1 MLLFIPRS
9 LCALKRVAA
18 KAEHARYAATQGIR
32 IALASGVYRAEA
44 TDGRRAMIVQGLTPG
59 ENPPWPGF
67 KDLPDDACEAII
79 LPRDL
84 ERACKVGEDFLQS
97 RFGLFGIATMGNDV
111 HLGLGSE
118 LVTARTVEGRFPN
131 ISQVIP
137 KKRPLFTFS
146 FDPKTLAET
155 LLAMAELLPDGD
167 RQVQCFYYGDG
178 QPIGFC
184 ARNIDDGLFIDA
196 LVVPIIPPKP
206 EAKDKPAEPAKDA
219 EPAGDGKDTKSDQP
233 EPEAAQAPQQ
243 EPAAPEP
250 TVPDAPP
257 VAASGT
263 ARARRGVRRS
273 LEAEKG
279 GTAS

>member
-18 KAEHARYAATQGIR
+18 KAEHARFGATQGIR

-44 TDGRRAMIVQGLTPG
+44 TDGRRAMIVQGLIPG
-59 ENPPWPGF
+59 EDPPWPGF

-137 KKRPLFTFS
+137 MKRPLFTFS
-146 FDPKTLAET
+146 FDPKVLAET
-155 LLAMAELLPDGD
+155 LLAMAELLPEKA
-167 RQVQCFYYGDG
+167 RSVQCFYYGDG

-196 LVVPIIPPKP
+196 LVVPL
-206 EAKDKPAEPAKDA
+206 
-219 EPAGDGKDTKSDQP
+219 TKSDVSATFFWLIHERLMELTP
-233 EPEAAQAPQQ
+233 P
-243 EPAAPEP
+243 PAD
-250 TVPDAPP
+250 DAS
-257 VAASGT
+257 VS
-263 ARARRGVRRS
+263 
-273 LEAEKG
+273 
-279 GTAS
+279 

>member
-18 KAEHARYAATQGIR
+18 KVEHARYSATQGIR

-44 TDGRRAMIVQGLTPG
+44 TDGRRAMIVQGLIPG
-59 ENPPWPGF
+59 EDPPWPGF

-84 ERACKVGEDFLQS
+84 ERACKVGEDFLKS
-97 RFGLFGIATMGNDV
+97 RFGLFGIATMGSDV
-111 HLGLGSE
+111 CLGLGSE
-118 LVTARTVEGRFPN
+118 LVTARTVEGKFPN
-131 ISQVIP
+131 INQVIP

-155 LLAMAELLPDGD
+155 LLAMAELLPEGD
-167 RQVQCFYYGDG
+167 RQVQLFYYGDG

-184 ARNIDDGLFIDA
+184 ARNIDNGIMIDA
-196 LVVPIIPPKP
+196 LVVPIVPP
-206 EAKDKPAEPAKDA
+206 EAKDKPAKDTEPVS
-219 EPAGDGKDTKSDQP
+219 DGKDAKPDQP
-233 EPEAAQAPQQ
+233 QPEASETPQQ
-243 EPAAPEP
+243 EPVA
-250 TVPDAPP
+250 PDAPP
-257 VAASGT
+257 VTPTGT
-263 ARARRGVRRS
+263 PRARRGVRRA

-279 GTAS
+279 GTPS